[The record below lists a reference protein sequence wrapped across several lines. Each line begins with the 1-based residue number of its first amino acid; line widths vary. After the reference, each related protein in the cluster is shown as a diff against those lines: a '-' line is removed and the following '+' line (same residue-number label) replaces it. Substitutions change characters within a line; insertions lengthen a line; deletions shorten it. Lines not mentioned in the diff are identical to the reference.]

1 MFSVKPG
8 SRNEKQVDTH
18 TSNADTQR
26 TSAKFEKYVTI
37 TDHST
42 LSSYSLFLFIRF
54 GKKKTHVGSLTDHRR
69 AHFGVLSWFIY
80 TCFRGLY
87 CRLRLHTAHD
97 VLSKDRPFGK
107 RSWNEGSHFKFFS
120 MAQTHTASGTV
131 DKFFSSSLIRFH
143 RSRRS
148 LDADG
153 NRFPTSMNARWRL

>member
-8 SRNEKQVDTH
+8 SRNEKQVDTQH

-69 AHFGVLSWFIY
+69 AHFGVLS
-80 TCFRGLY
+80 
-87 CRLRLHTAHD
+87 
-97 VLSKDRPFGK
+97 
-107 RSWNEGSHFKFFS
+107 
-120 MAQTHTASGTV
+120 
-131 DKFFSSSLIRFH
+131 
-143 RSRRS
+143 
-148 LDADG
+148 
-153 NRFPTSMNARWRL
+153 